1 MPVTVHSLISRASG
15 RLTREYTRRCL
26 SRRIRAGPG
35 TYFGLPLPRVT
46 VYPGDPSHM
55 VTFGAYCSV
64 AGNLELMIGGEHDTR
79 SISTYPFETQRSKG
93 PITVGNDV
101 WIGKNV
107 LILSGV
113 TIGDGAVIGAGSVV
127 ARAVRPFA
135 VVAGSPIR
143 DLRRRFDD
151 AEVERLLAIAWWT
164 WPDHEVRSISH
175 LILITSRDIDAL
187 EAYAAAR
194 AARRSG
200 VPITR

>member
-1 MPVTVHSLISRASG
+1 MSRVSG
-15 RLTREYTRRCL
+15 RLTREYTRRFL
-26 SRRIRAGPG
+26 SRRIQAGPR

-46 VYPGDPSHM
+46 VYPGDPSHP

-64 AGNLELMIGGEHDTR
+64 AGNLEVMIGGEHNTR
-79 SISTYPFETQRSKG
+79 AISTYPFETQRSRG

-127 ARAVRPFA
+127 ARPVRPYTI
-135 VVAGSPIR
+135 VAGSPLR

-151 AEVERLLAIAWWT
+151 AEVERLQAIAWWT
-164 WPDHEVRSISH
+164 WPEHEVQSVAH
-175 LILITSRDIDAL
+175 LLVSRDIDAL
-187 EAYAAAR
+187 CAYSKQRGSR
-194 AARRSG
+194 AVG
-200 VPITR
+200 VPVSR